1 MEQSAREV
9 DVSVELEFA
18 DLLRANL
25 WSRYSKRSTQ
35 ISLALTAL
43 LTLMFVVYYFA
54 FQTSLWLLLIPLGL
68 LLLDALIFLVIII
81 ETRKNY
87 AAVKDFQKQI
97 HYRLN
102 PGGYTARD
110 EKSSSNVSWE
120 SVVKAVETKL
130 NFHLFLSPTLFAII
144 PKRFFK
150 TPADIQTTRE
160 ILTIA
165 LSEKAHLR

>member
-9 DVSVELEFA
+9 DVTVELEFA

-35 ISLALTAL
+35 ISLALTVL
-43 LTLMFVVYYFA
+43 LTLMFVMYYLA

-97 HYRLN
+97 HYRLSL
-102 PGGYTARD
+102 GGYTASD
-110 EKSSSNVSWE
+110 EKSSSNVSWD
-120 SVVKAVETKL
+120 SVVKAAEAKHS
-130 NFHLFLSPTLFAII
+130 FHLFLGPSIFAVI

-150 TPADIQTTRE
+150 TPGDVQATRE
-160 ILTIA
+160 ILKTA
-165 LSEKAHLR
+165 LGEKAYLR